1 MLKIATVREKVS
13 GNTYEVYRVPGD
25 HGDDYP
31 VWTRNGYA
39 CRCNCKSKQFHPNK
53 PCKHQ
58 VRLQQH
64 LDQQRQTAPLYRQP
78 YSLLK
83 GR

>member
-1 MLKIATVREKVS
+1 MLKIATVHEKVS
-13 GNTYEVYRVPGD
+13 GNIYSVYAVPGD

-39 CRCNCKSKQFHPNK
+39 CRCYCKSKQFHPNK

-58 VRLQQH
+58 VRLQQW
-64 LDQQRQTAPLYRQP
+64 LDEARRAAPLYRKEF
-78 YSLLK
+78 SMT
-83 GR
+83 R